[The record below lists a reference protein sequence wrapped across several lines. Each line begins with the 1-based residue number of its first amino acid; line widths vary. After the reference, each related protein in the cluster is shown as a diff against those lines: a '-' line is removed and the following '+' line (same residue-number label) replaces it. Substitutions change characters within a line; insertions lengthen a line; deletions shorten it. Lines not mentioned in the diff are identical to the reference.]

1 MLISNEV
8 FYMHDSH
15 TEHHKMQIVVV
26 RESNLVRRRVCA
38 DSPAQTGPLP
48 PPPPCGAP
56 DSPPACSRRFATL
69 SASTSGRVGR
79 RTGGRFFCRHCPETQ
94 RVTQAGYTG
103 AAMLFATG
111 RTASGP
117 RPAVQRPLWLRPRW
131 PGERRARPAGWGG
144 SAVTPLKGK
153 PLCLCCNLASVP
165 RPVLRAKAAKIKS
178 LLTVSVSDPTTQ

>member
-1 MLISNEV
+1 
-8 FYMHDSH
+8 MHDSH
-15 TEHHKMQIVVV
+15 TEHHKMQVVVVV

-48 PPPPCGAP
+48 PPQPCRAP

-117 RPAVQRPLWLRPRW
+117 RPAGPRVRCRCS
-131 PGERRARPAGWGG
+131 GRSSRGPAGPGNG
-144 SAVTPLKGK
+144 DRGVRAGTVAPS
-153 PLCLCCNLASVP
+153 
-165 RPVLRAKAAKIKS
+165 LR
-178 LLTVSVSDPTTQ
+178 